1 MDKTFFSARVF
12 FQRFGLVI
20 AFVILS
26 MVLTALSDQFLTLS
40 NARNILRQSSING
53 IISVGM
59 TMVILTAGIDL
70 SVGSVLALTGVV
82 VADLV
87 QRGWATPGA
96 LAAVLALGGLVG
108 VVSGLITTKTRV
120 PPFIVTLGMMTI
132 ARGLALIYTGGG
144 PITGLPED
152 FRFIGT
158 GFVGPV
164 PMPIVIAGL
173 VFLFGYM
180 LLARTKAGEYIYA
193 IGDNKVAARV
203 SGVPIDRYITL
214 VYAICGL
221 LTALASAILVA
232 RLNGGQPSAGYGFEF
247 DAIAAVVVGG
257 TSLAGGEGT
266 VVGTLLGVLFMEVL
280 KNGLNILNV
289 SPFYQQVV
297 KGGVIAL
304 ALLLHRAIRWT
315 GT

>member
-1 MDKTFFSARVF
+1 MDKTSFSVRVF

-20 AFVILS
+20 AFVVLC
-26 MVLTALSDQFLTLS
+26 MALTALSDKFLTLS

-70 SVGSVLALTGVV
+70 SVGSVLAL
-82 VADLV
+82 
-87 QRGWATPGA
+87 
-96 LAAVLALGGLVG
+96 LVG
-108 VVSGLITTKTRV
+108 VASGLIITKTRV

-132 ARGLALIYTGGG
+132 ARGLALIYTEGG
-144 PITGLPED
+144 PITGLPKD

-158 GFVGPV
+158 GSVGPV
-164 PMPIVIAGL
+164 PMPIIIAGL
-173 VFLFGYM
+173 VFLLGHI
-180 LLARTKAGEYIYA
+180 LLTRTKAGEYIYA
-193 IGDNKVAARV
+193 IGDNEVAAQV
-203 SGVPIDRYITL
+203 SGVPTRRYITL

-257 TSLAGGEGT
+257 TSLAGGEGSIA
-266 VVGTLLGVLFMEVL
+266 GTLLGVLFMEVL

-289 SPFYQQVV
+289 SSFYQQVV
-297 KGGVIAL
+297 KGVVIAL
-304 ALLLHRAIRWT
+304 ALLLHRAIR
-315 GT
+315 

>member
-1 MDKTFFSARVF
+1 MKIMAKTPFSVRVF

-20 AFVILS
+20 AFVILC
-26 MVLTALSDQFLTLS
+26 VALTALSDQFLTLS

-87 QRGWATPGA
+87 QKGWATPVA
-96 LAAVLALGGLVG
+96 LAAALALGGLVG
-108 VVSGLITTKTRV
+108 VFSGLIITKTRV

-132 ARGLALIYTGGG
+132 ARGLALIYTEGG
-144 PITGLPED
+144 PITGLPND

-158 GFVGPV
+158 GSVGPV
-164 PMPIVIAGL
+164 PMPIIIAGL
-173 VFLFGYM
+173 VFVFGYI

-193 IGDNKVAARV
+193 IGDNEVAAQV
-203 SGVPIDRYITL
+203 SGVPTHRYITL
-214 VYAICGL
+214 VYAVCGL

-257 TSLAGGEGT
+257 TSLAGGEGSIG
-266 VVGTLLGVLFMEVL
+266 GTLLGVLFMEVL

-289 SPFYQQVV
+289 SSFYQQIV
-297 KGGVIAL
+297 KGVVIAL
-304 ALLLHRAIRWT
+304 ALLLHRAIR
-315 GT
+315 

>member
-1 MDKTFFSARVF
+1 MDKTSFSVRVF

-20 AFVILS
+20 AFVILCIA
-26 MVLTALSDQFLTLS
+26 LAALSDQFLTLS

-87 QRGWATPGA
+87 QKGWATPGA
-96 LAAVLALGGLVG
+96 LMAVLALGGLVG
-108 VVSGLITTKTRV
+108 VVSGLVITKARV

-132 ARGLALIYTGGG
+132 TRGLALIYTEGG

-152 FRFIGT
+152 FRFIGR

-164 PMPIVIAGL
+164 PMPIIIAGL
-173 VFLFGYM
+173 VFLLGHIF
-180 LLARTKAGEYIYA
+180 LTRTKAGEYVYA
-193 IGDNKVAARV
+193 IGDNEVAAQV
-203 SGVPIDRYITL
+203 SGVPTHRYITL
-214 VYAICGL
+214 VYVICGL

-257 TSLAGGEGT
+257 TSLAGGEGSIG
-266 VVGTLLGVLFMEVL
+266 GTLLGVLFMEVL

-289 SPFYQQVV
+289 SSFYQQVV
-297 KGGVIAL
+297 KGVVIAL
-304 ALLLHRAIRWT
+304 ALLLHRAIR
-315 GT
+315 

>member
-1 MDKTFFSARVF
+1 MDKTSFSVRVF
-12 FQRFGLVI
+12 FQRFGLVF
-20 AFVILS
+20 AFVILC
-26 MVLTALSDQFLTLS
+26 MALTSLSDQFLTLS

-87 QRGWATPGA
+87 QKGWATPAA
-96 LAAVLALGGLVG
+96 LTAALALGGLVG
-108 VVSGLITTKTRV
+108 VASGLIINKTRV

-132 ARGLALIYTGGG
+132 ARGLALIYTEGG
-144 PITGLPED
+144 PITGLPKD

-164 PMPIVIAGL
+164 PMPIIIAGL
-173 VFLFGYM
+173 VFLFGHI
-180 LLARTKAGEYIYA
+180 LITRTKAGEYIYA
-193 IGDNKVAARV
+193 IGDNEVAAQV
-203 SGVPIDRYITL
+203 SGVPIHRYITL

-257 TSLAGGEGT
+257 TSLAGGEGGIG
-266 VVGTLLGVLFMEVL
+266 GTLLGVLFMEVL

-289 SPFYQQVV
+289 SSFYQQVV
-297 KGGVIAL
+297 KGVVIAL
-304 ALLLHRAIRWT
+304 ALLLHRAIR
-315 GT
+315 

>member
-1 MDKTFFSARVF
+1 MDKTSFSARVF
-12 FQRFGLVI
+12 LQRFGLVI
-20 AFVILS
+20 VFVILC

-40 NARNILRQSSING
+40 NARNVLRQSSING

-87 QRGWATPGA
+87 QKGWATPAA
-96 LAAVLALGGLVG
+96 LTAAVALGGLVG
-108 VVSGLITTKTRV
+108 VVSGLIITKTRV

-132 ARGLALIYTGGG
+132 ARGLALIYTEGG
-144 PITGLPED
+144 PITGLPDD
-152 FRFIGT
+152 FRFIGR
-158 GFVGPV
+158 GFAGPV
-164 PMPIVIAGL
+164 PMPIIIAGL
-173 VFLFGYM
+173 VFLFGYI
-180 LLARTKAGEYIYA
+180 LLTRTKAGEYIYA
-193 IGDNKVAARV
+193 IGDNEVAAQM
-203 SGVPIDRYITL
+203 SGVPTHRYITL
-214 VYAICGL
+214 VYVLCGL

-257 TSLAGGEGT
+257 TSLAGGEGSIG
-266 VVGTLLGVLFMEVL
+266 GTLLGVLFMEVL

-304 ALLLHRAIRWT
+304 ALLLHRAIR
-315 GT
+315 

>member
-1 MDKTFFSARVF
+1 MDNTSVNVRVF

-20 AFVILS
+20 AFVILC
-26 MVLTALSDQFLTLS
+26 MALTALSDQFLTLS

-87 QRGWATPGA
+87 HKGWATPVA
-96 LAAVLALGGLVG
+96 LMAVLALGGLVG
-108 VVSGLITTKTRV
+108 VVSGLIITKTRV

-132 ARGLALIYTGGG
+132 ARGLALIYTEGG
-144 PITGLPED
+144 PITGLPKD
-152 FRFIGT
+152 FRFIGR
-158 GFVGPV
+158 GFLGPV
-164 PMPIVIAGL
+164 PMPIIIAGL
-173 VFLFGYM
+173 VFLFGHI
-180 LLARTKAGEYIYA
+180 LLTRTKAGEYIYA
-193 IGDNKVAARV
+193 IGDNEVAARV
-203 SGVPIDRYITL
+203 SGVPTDRYTTL
-214 VYAICGL
+214 VYALCGL
-221 LTALASAILVA
+221 LTAMASAILVA

-257 TSLAGGEGT
+257 TSLAGGEGSIG
-266 VVGTLLGVLFMEVL
+266 GTLLGVLFMEVL

-289 SPFYQQVV
+289 SSFYQQVV
-297 KGGVIAL
+297 KGVVIAL
-304 ALLLHRAIRWT
+304 ALLLHRAVR
-315 GT
+315 

>member
-1 MDKTFFSARVF
+1 MDKTSFSVRVF

-20 AFVILS
+20 AFVILCLA
-26 MVLTALSDQFLTLS
+26 LTALSEQFLTLA
-40 NARNILRQSSING
+40 NARNILRQASING

-87 QRGWATPGA
+87 QKGWATPAA
-96 LAAVLALGGLVG
+96 LTAALALGGLAG
-108 VVSGLITTKTRV
+108 VVNGLIITKTRV
-120 PPFIVTLGMMTI
+120 PPFIATLGMMTI

-152 FRFIGT
+152 FRFMGT

-164 PMPIVIAGL
+164 PVPIIIAGL
-173 VFLFGYM
+173 VFLFGHI
-180 LLARTKAGEYIYA
+180 LLKRTKAGEYIYA
-193 IGDNKVAARV
+193 IGDNKVAAQV
-203 SGVPIDRYITL
+203 SGVPTHRYITL
-214 VYAICGL
+214 VYAVGGF
-221 LTALASAILVA
+221 LTALASVVLVG
-232 RLNGGQPSAGYGFEF
+232 RLNSGQPSAGYGFEF

-257 TSLAGGEGT
+257 TSLAGGEGSLG
-266 VVGTLLGVLFMEVL
+266 GTLLGVLFIEVL

-289 SPFYQQVV
+289 SSDYQQVV
-297 KGGVIAL
+297 KGVVIAL
-304 ALLLHRAIRWT
+304 ALLLYRAIR
-315 GT
+315 